1 MRRPLYRQSLCG
13 ASRLLAARART
24 DQALA
29 TFRSLGL
36 SAYLA
41 CVITA
46 CSVGSKA
53 SQDEGATNIS
63 GGATID
69 SERVLNVYNW
79 GEYMDP
85 DVLQEFEHEFGIK
98 VNYDVY
104 DSNELLETRLFIGHT
119 NYDVV
124 VPSAYF
130 LENQIKAGIY
140 QKLDKAQLPNLKNLD
155 PEVVRGVAV
164 YDPGNQYGV
173 DYMWL
178 STTGIAY
185 NVPKIAARMA
195 DAPLDSWRMIYDP
208 SVVAKFED
216 CGVAVLDSPINVI
229 SSALIFLG
237 KDPNSES
244 ATDLK
249 AAEQLLLSIRQYIRY
264 ADSTRLAAD
273 LANGDICLAVDWSGD
288 IPFARESAK
297 GAGNGVILDFSI
309 PKEGSVSNFDVLAIP
324 ADAPHPRNAHLFI
337 NYLLRPEVA
346 ARNTRLVKYANG
358 VSASVAFLSDELR
371 NDPVIYPPA
380 EVRARLVP
388 SRAKPHQFMRAL
400 TRTWTR
406 FKTRQ

>member
-1 MRRPLYRQSLCG
+1 MDSP
-13 ASRLLAARART
+13 AAPDA
-24 DQALA
+24 A
-29 TFRSLGL
+29 
-36 SAYLA
+36 
-41 CVITA
+41 
-46 CSVGSKA
+46 
-53 SQDEGATNIS
+53 S
-63 GGATID
+63 GGRGPRDA
-69 SERVLNVYNW
+69 ENVLNVYNW

-85 DVLQEFEHEFGIK
+85 QVIQDFEKEFGIK

-140 QKLDKAQLPNLKNLD
+140 QELDKAALPNLKNLD
-155 PEVVRGVAV
+155 PEVVRGVAL
-164 YDPGNQYGV
+164 YDPGNQYAV

-178 STTGIAY
+178 STTGVAY
-185 NVPKIAARMA
+185 NVQKIRARMA
-195 DAPLDSWRMIYDP
+195 DAPLNSWRMIYDP

-216 CGVAVLDSPINVI
+216 CGVAVLDAPINVVGT
-229 SSALIFLG
+229 ALIFLG

-244 ATDLK
+244 RADLK
-249 AAEQLLLSIRQYIRY
+249 AAEQLLRSIRQYIRY

-273 LANGDICLAVDWSGD
+273 LANGEICLALDWSGD
-288 IPFARESAK
+288 IPLERESAK
-297 GAGNGVILDFSI
+297 GAGVSLDFSV
-309 PKEGSVSNFDVLAIP
+309 PEEGSVSNFDVLAIP

-346 ARNTRLVKYANG
+346 AKNTTMVKYANG
-358 VSASVAFLSDELR
+358 VAGSKEFLSDELR
-371 NDPVIYPPA
+371 TDPVIYPPA
-380 EVRARLVP
+380 QVRARLVP
-388 SRAKPHQFMRAL
+388 SRGKSHEFMRAL

>member
-1 MRRPLYRQSLCG
+1 MQPPVLRV
-13 ASRLLAARART
+13 
-24 DQALA
+24 
-29 TFRSLGL
+29 LGL

-41 CVITA
+41 CA
-46 CSVGSKA
+46 MSGCSVASKA
-53 SQDEGATNIS
+53 APD
-63 GGATID
+63 GGAASGTRD
-69 SERVLNVYNW
+69 AENVLNVYNW

-85 DVLQEFEHEFGIK
+85 RVIQEFEKEFGIK

-104 DSNELLETRLFIGHT
+104 DSNELLETRLLVGHT
-119 NYDVV
+119 NYDIV

-155 PEVVRGVAV
+155 PEVVRGVAL
-164 YDPGNQYGV
+164 YDPGNQYAV

-178 STTGIAY
+178 STTGLAY
-185 NVPKIAARMA
+185 NVQKIKERMA

-208 SVVAKFED
+208 SVVAKFQD
-216 CGVAVLDSPINVI
+216 CGVAVLDSAINVV

-244 ATDLK
+244 LADLK
-249 AAEQLLLSIRQYIRY
+249 AAELLLPSVRQYVRY

-273 LANGDICLAVDWSGD
+273 LANGEISLAVAWSGE
-288 IPFARESAK
+288 IPFARK
-297 GAGNGVILDFSI
+297 GAKAAGVSLDFSI

-337 NYLLRPEVA
+337 NYLLRPDVA
-346 ARNTRLVKYANG
+346 AKNTSLAKYAN
-358 VSASVAFLSDELR
+358 SVAASAALLSEELR
-371 NDPVIYPPA
+371 NDPAVYPSA

>member
-1 MRRPLYRQSLCG
+1 LRCLPRPGSLRP
-13 ASRLLAARART
+13 AATLAARTARDST
-24 DQALA
+24 LAAL
-29 TFRSLGL
+29 RLLVLG
-36 SAYLA
+36 AYLA
-41 CVITA
+41 GMITA
-46 CSVGSKA
+46 CSVGSEAAPEGGSA
-53 SQDEGATNIS
+53 SAAS
-63 GGATID
+63 GTRD

-79 GEYMDP
+79 GDYMDP
-85 DVLQEFEHEFGIK
+85 EVIQQFEREFGIK

-140 QKLDKAQLPNLKNLD
+140 QKLDKVALPNLKNLD

-164 YDPGNQYGV
+164 YDPGNQYAV

-185 NVPKIAARMA
+185 NVAKIKERMA
-195 DAPLDSWRMIYDP
+195 DAPLDSWRMIFDP
-208 SVVAKFED
+208 TVVAKFQD
-216 CGVAVLDSPINVI
+216 CGVAVLDSPINVV

-244 ATDLK
+244 RADLK
-249 AAEQLLLSIRQYIRY
+249 AAEQLLLSVREYIRY

-273 LANGDICLAVDWSGD
+273 LANGEICLALDWSGD
-288 IPFARESAK
+288 IPFAREIAQGTDPKVS
-297 GAGNGVILDFSI
+297 LDFSI

-346 ARNTRLVKYANG
+346 AKNSSLVKYANG
-358 VSASVAFLSDELR
+358 VAASTELLSDELR
-371 NDPVIYPPA
+371 NDPVVYPPA

-388 SRAKPHQFMRAL
+388 SRAKTHEFTRLL

-406 FKTRQ
+406 FKARQ

>member
-1 MRRPLYRQSLCG
+1 LSLY
-13 ASRLLAARART
+13 
-24 DQALA
+24 
-29 TFRSLGL
+29 F
-36 SAYLA
+36 A
-41 CVITA
+41 CA
-46 CSVGSKA
+46 MSGCSVASKA
-53 SQDEGATNIS
+53 PPD
-63 GGATID
+63 GGAASGTRD
-69 SERVLNVYNW
+69 AEDVLNVYNW

-85 DVLQEFEHEFGIK
+85 QVIQEFEKEFGIK

-104 DSNELLETRLFIGHT
+104 DSNELLETRLLVGHT

-155 PEVVRGVAV
+155 PEVVRGVAL
-164 YDPGNQYGV
+164 YDPGNQYAV

-178 STTGIAY
+178 STTGLAY
-185 NVPKIAARMA
+185 NVQKIKERMA

-208 SVVAKFED
+208 GVVAKFQD
-216 CGVAVLDSPINVI
+216 CGVAVLDSAINVV

-244 ATDLK
+244 LADLK
-249 AAEQLLLSIRQYIRY
+249 AAEQLLLSVRPYIRY

-273 LANGDICLAVDWSGD
+273 LANGEICLAVAWSGD

-297 GAGNGVILDFSI
+297 TAGVSLDFSI

-337 NYLLRPEVA
+337 NYLLRPDVA
-346 ARNTRLVKYANG
+346 AKNTSLAKYAN
-358 VSASVAFLSDELR
+358 SVAASAPLLSADLR
-371 NDPVIYPPA
+371 NDPVVYPSA

>member
-1 MRRPLYRQSLCG
+1 V
-13 ASRLLAARART
+13 
-24 DQALA
+24 
-29 TFRSLGL
+29 LGL

-41 CVITA
+41 CTLSGCCV
-46 CSVGSKA
+46 A
-53 SQDEGATNIS
+53 SNAAPD
-63 GGATID
+63 GGAASGTRD
-69 SERVLNVYNW
+69 AENVLNVYNW

-85 DVLQEFEHEFGIK
+85 QVIQEFEKEFAIK

-104 DSNELLETRLFIGHT
+104 DSNDLLETRLLVGHT

-155 PEVVRGVAV
+155 PEVVRGVAL
-164 YDPGNQYGV
+164 YDPGNQYAV

-178 STTGIAY
+178 STTGLAY
-185 NVPKIAARMA
+185 NVQKIKERMA

-208 SVVAKFED
+208 SVVARFQD
-216 CGVAVLDSPINVI
+216 CGVAVLDSAINVV

-244 ATDLK
+244 LADLK
-249 AAEQLLLSIRQYIRY
+249 AAEQLLLSVRQYIRY
-264 ADSTRLAAD
+264 ADSTRLGAD
-273 LANGDICLAVDWSGD
+273 LANGEICLAVAWSGE

-297 GAGNGVILDFSI
+297 TAGVGLDFSI
-309 PKEGSVSNFDVLAIP
+309 PKEGSVSNFDVQAIP
-324 ADAPHPRNAHLFI
+324 ADAPHARNAHLFI

-346 ARNTRLVKYANG
+346 AKNTNLAKYAN
-358 VSASVAFLSDELR
+358 SVAASAALLSEELR
-371 NDPVIYPPA
+371 NDPVVYPSA
-380 EVRARLVP
+380 EVRAKLVP